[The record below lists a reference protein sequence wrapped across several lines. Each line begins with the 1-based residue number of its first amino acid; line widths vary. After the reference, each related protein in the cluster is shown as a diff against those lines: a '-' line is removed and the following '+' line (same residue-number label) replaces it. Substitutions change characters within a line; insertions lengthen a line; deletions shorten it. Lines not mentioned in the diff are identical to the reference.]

1 MSGYNRDAKTFTLT
15 AVKMEHYHRHHTHAT
30 FPRKICPICN
40 SQYGQEYMEMVAA
53 FFTANGFEVV
63 DVGDAHITISAPSKP
78 RKKFGMWVTKESD
91 ALYQLLAG
99 RIEPQP
105 GSLPQNNSFLK
116 TEGIES
122 SHDEVPASFQEIDSF
137 MRLNAWLD
145 DLKEQIH
152 LKLQQAETQVKH
164 FSAMPED
171 SFESGDR
178 EAFEQARHTVI
189 ACQAELALIDRI
201 QSKTGAHNDSSAL
214 ME

>member
-1 MSGYNRDAKTFTLT
+1 
-15 AVKMEHYHRHHTHAT
+15 
-30 FPRKICPICN
+30 
-40 SQYGQEYMEMVAA
+40 MVAA
-53 FFTANGFEVV
+53 FLTANGFEVV

-105 GSLPQNNSFLK
+105 GSLPQDTSFLEA
-116 TEGIES
+116 EGTGS

-152 LKLQQAETQVKH
+152 LNLQQAEAQVEH

-171 SFESGDR
+171 SFGSGDR

-201 QSKTGAHNDSSAL
+201 QSKTVTHNDSSTP

>member
-1 MSGYNRDAKTFTLT
+1 MSGYNREKKTFTLT
-15 AVKMEHYHRHHTHAT
+15 AMKMEHYHRHHTHTT

-40 SQYGQEYMEMVAA
+40 AQYGQEYMQMVAA
-53 FFTANGFEVV
+53 FLTANEFDVV

-99 RIEPQP
+99 RIDPQP
-105 GSLPQNNSFLK
+105 GSLPQDNSFL
-116 TEGIES
+116 EADDIES
-122 SHDEVPASFQEIDSF
+122 SYDEVPASFQEIDSL

-152 LKLQQAETQVKH
+152 LKLQQAEAQVEH

-171 SFESGDR
+171 SFEGGDR
-178 EAFEQARHTVI
+178 EALEQAIRTVI

-201 QSKTGAHNDSSAL
+201 QSKTGAHNDSSAP